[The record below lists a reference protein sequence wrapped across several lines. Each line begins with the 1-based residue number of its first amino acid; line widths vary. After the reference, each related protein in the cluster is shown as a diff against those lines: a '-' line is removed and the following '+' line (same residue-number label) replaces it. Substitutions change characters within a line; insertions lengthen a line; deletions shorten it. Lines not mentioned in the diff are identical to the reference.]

1 MNRTLVGFM
10 LLSGSFAFAQT
21 GQPEGSKAASA
32 PQMSASQ
39 VTAQHGQTEA
49 QKQKDLQECYNI
61 AKAKTGVD
69 PQALMGVAGG
79 SAATSSSQ
87 TAGTSG
93 ATSGVE
99 SAVGEA
105 ASQAGQSAATS
116 VGQGADA
123 AKSSAATNAKTKLDL
138 FSVANQGCVVT
149 CSGEALDAGAVS
161 WVDCSANAKLL
172 KTTRAHEKKKSTA
185 VFFLNLD
192 LLFVGSQIAG
202 TNPEPCGSRVK
213 SIRQRQ

>member
-105 ASQAGQSAATS
+105 ASQAGQSSAATS

-138 FSVANQGCVVT
+138 FSVANQGCVEA
-149 CSGEALDAGAVS
+149 SGYLVKAPAAS
-161 WVDCSANAKLL
+161 
-172 KTTRAHEKKKSTA
+172 TTP
-185 VFFLNLD
+185 N
-192 LLFVGSQIAG
+192 Q
-202 TNPEPCGSRVK
+202 
-213 SIRQRQ
+213 Q